1 MFGVVIFGMIGLV
14 RGEGETGC
22 DMQDGWVI
30 RRAEELVVGR
40 MMEILRAKAAEMT
53 KEYKEAKRMG
63 QGTKGHRVL
72 HGRTARL
79 LRVTSQLQS
88 VMIRMIKNKRF

>member
-1 MFGVVIFGMIGLV
+1 
-14 RGEGETGC
+14 
-22 DMQDGWVI
+22 MQEGWVI
-30 RRAEELVVGR
+30 RRNEELVVVQ
-40 MMEILRAKAAEMT
+40 MVEILRQIAGKMT
-53 KEYKEAKRMG
+53 REYKEAKRMG
-63 QGTKGHRVL
+63 QTVGGHRML